1 VHLII
6 WKIVMLTNFF
16 FHLRDNNLKVNIRE
30 HLTLLEA
37 LDKEVVAY
45 NTEDFYFLSRA
56 IYVKHEQNLD
66 LFDKLFGQFF
76 GDLENVPLEK
86 LLSIDSNWLIS
97 KFLQEL
103 SEEDMAAI
111 KAAGGLDELLERLK
125 KTIEEQKERHE
136 GGSKW
141 VGTGGT
147 SPFGNSGVNPAGVR
161 IGGKGGNKSAV
172 KVWDKRDFK
181 NYDDNLELNTRNTKM
196 ALRRLRIL
204 TREGVEDELN
214 INETIERT
222 SNNAG
227 LLDIK
232 MQASKQNRVKVL
244 LLLDVGGSMDDFVE
258 ECSMLFSSA
267 KHQFKNLEFYYF
279 HNCVYEILWKDN
291 SRRSEDRISTWD
303 VLNKYNKDYKII
315 FVGDASMSPWELAE
329 PRGSVEHY
337 NAEAGITWLERFKDK
352 FPNLVWL
359 NPVTDGYWHYTH
371 TIQQIRGWS
380 DNRMFPLT
388 ISGIEKAMKC
398 LKNSK
403 LKFM

>member
-1 VHLII
+1 
-6 WKIVMLTNFF
+6 MLTNFF
-16 FHLRDNNLKVNIRE
+16 FHLRNNNLKVNIRE

-37 LDKEVVAY
+37 LDKEVVTY
-45 NTEDFYFLSRA
+45 NVEDFYFLSRV

-66 LFDKLFGQFF
+66 LYDKLFGQFF
-76 GDLENVPLEK
+76 EGTENINLEK
-86 LLSIDSNWLIS
+86 LLEIDDNWLINKLLS
-97 KFLQEL
+97 EL
-103 SEEDMAAI
+103 SDEEKEAI

-147 SPFGNSGVNPAGVR
+147 SPFGNSGNNPTGIR
-161 IGGKGGNKSAV
+161 IGGKGGNRTAV

-181 NYDDNLELNTRNTKM
+181 NYDDNLELNTRNTQM

-214 INETIERT
+214 LDETIDRT
-222 SNNAG
+222 CNNAG
-227 LLDIK
+227 FLDIK

-244 LLLDVGGSMDDFVE
+244 LLLDVGGSMDDFIE

-267 KHQFKNLEFYYF
+267 KHQSKTLEFYYF
-279 HNCVYEILWKDN
+279 HNCLYQTLWKDN
-291 SRRSEDRISTWD
+291 NRRQDARISTWD
-303 VLNKYNKDYKII
+303 VLNKYNKDYKVI
-315 FVGDASMSPWELAE
+315 FIGDASMSPWELSE
-329 PRGSVEHY
+329 PRGSVEHF
-337 NAEAGITWLERFKDK
+337 NAEAGTVWLERFKNK
-352 FPNLVWL
+352 FPNMVWL
-359 NPVTDGYWHYTH
+359 NPINDGYWQYTH
-371 TIQQIRGWS
+371 TIQQIRTLS

-388 ISGIEKAMKC
+388 INGLEKAMKC

-403 LKFM
+403 LKFL

>member
-1 VHLII
+1 
-6 WKIVMLTNFF
+6 MLTNFF

-37 LDKEVVAY
+37 LDKEVLAY
-45 NTEDFYFLSRA
+45 STEEFYFLSRA

-66 LFDKLFGQFF
+66 LFDRLFGQFF
-76 GDLENVPLEK
+76 DGVEQIQLEDFLKIDDSWLLNK
-86 LLSIDSNWLIS
+86 LLS
-97 KFLQEL
+97 EL
-103 SEEDMAAI
+103 TDEEKEAI
-111 KAAGGLDELLERLK
+111 KAVGGLEELLERLK
-125 KTIEEQKERHE
+125 KTLDEQKERHE

-147 SPFGNSGVNPAGVR
+147 SPFGNSGNNPAGVR
-161 IGGKGGNKSAV
+161 IGGKGGNKTAA
-172 KVWDKRDFK
+172 KVWDKREFK
-181 NYDDNLELNTRNTKM
+181 NYDDNIELNTRNTQM

-214 INETIERT
+214 LDETIDRT
-222 SNNAG
+222 CNNAG
-227 LLDIK
+227 YLDIK
-232 MQASKQNRVKVL
+232 MQASKQNRVKIL
-244 LLLDVGGSMDDFVE
+244 LLLDVGGSMDDFIE

-279 HNCVYEILWKDN
+279 HNCVYENLWKDN
-291 SRRSEDRISTWD
+291 GRRYEDKISTWD
-303 VLNKYNKDYKII
+303 VLNKYNKDYKVI
-315 FVGDASMSPWELAE
+315 FIGDASMSPWELSE

-337 NAEAGITWLERFKDK
+337 NAEAGTVWLERFRDK

-359 NPVTDGYWHYTH
+359 NPINDGYWKYTH
-371 TIQQIRGWS
+371 TIQEIRKWS

-388 ISGIEKAMKC
+388 INGLEKAMKC

-403 LKFM
+403 LKFI

>member
-1 VHLII
+1 
-6 WKIVMLTNFF
+6 MLTNFF
-16 FHLRDNNLKVNIRE
+16 FHLRDNNLKVNLRE

-37 LDKEVVAY
+37 LEKEVVAY

-66 LFDKLFGQFF
+66 LFDRLFGQFF
-76 GDLENVPLEK
+76 EGVEQIQLEGFLKIDDSWLINK
-86 LLSIDSNWLIS
+86 LLR
-97 KFLQEL
+97 EL
-103 SEEDMAAI
+103 TDEEKEAI
-111 KAAGGLDELLERLK
+111 KAVGGLEELLERLK
-125 KTIEEQKERHE
+125 KTLEEQKERHE

-147 SPFGNSGVNPAGVR
+147 SPFGNSGNNPAGVR
-161 IGGKGGNKSAV
+161 IGGKSGNKTAA
-172 KVWDKRDFK
+172 KVWAKREFK
-181 NYDDNLELNTRNTKM
+181 NYDDNLELNTRNTQM

-214 INETIERT
+214 LDETIDRT
-222 SNNAG
+222 CNNAG
-227 LLDIK
+227 YLDIK
-232 MQASKQNRVKVL
+232 MQASKQNRVKIL
-244 LLLDVGGSMDDFVE
+244 LLLDVGGSMDDFIE

-279 HNCVYEILWKDN
+279 HNCVYENLWKDN
-291 SRRSEDRISTWD
+291 SRRYEDKISTWD
-303 VLNKYNKDYKII
+303 VLNKYKKDYKVI
-315 FVGDASMSPWELAE
+315 FIGDASMSPWELSE

-337 NAEAGITWLERFKDK
+337 NAEAGTVWLERFKSK

-359 NPVTDGYWHYTH
+359 NPINDGYWQYTH
-371 TIQQIRGWS
+371 TIQEIRKLS

-388 ISGIEKAMKC
+388 INGLEKAMKC

-403 LKFM
+403 LKFI

>member
-1 VHLII
+1 
-6 WKIVMLTNFF
+6 MLTNFF

-45 NTEDFYFLSRA
+45 STEEFYFLSRA

-66 LFDKLFGQFF
+66 LFDRLFGQFF
-76 GDLENVPLEK
+76 EGVEQFQLEDFLKIDDSWLINKLLNELTDEEKEAIKAVGGLEELLEK
-86 LLSIDSNWLIS
+86 L
-97 KFLQEL
+97 
-103 SEEDMAAI
+103 
-111 KAAGGLDELLERLK
+111 K
-125 KTIEEQKERHE
+125 KTLEEQKERHE

-147 SPFGNSGVNPAGVR
+147 SPFGNSGNNLAGVR
-161 IGGKGGNKSAV
+161 IGGKDGSGNKTAA
-172 KVWDKRDFK
+172 KVWDKREFK
-181 NYDDNLELNTRNTKM
+181 NYDDNLELNTRNTQM

-214 INETIERT
+214 LNETIDRT
-222 SNNAG
+222 CNNAG
-227 LLDIK
+227 YLDIK
-232 MQASKQNRVKVL
+232 MQASKQNRVKIL
-244 LLLDVGGSMDDFVE
+244 LLLDVGGSMDDFIE

-279 HNCVYEILWKDN
+279 HNCVYENLWKDN
-291 SRRSEDRISTWD
+291 GRRYEDKISTWD
-303 VLNKYNKDYKII
+303 VLNKYNKDYKVI
-315 FVGDASMSPWELAE
+315 FIGDASMSPWELSE

-337 NAEAGITWLERFKDK
+337 NAEAGSVWLERFKDK

-359 NPVTDGYWHYTH
+359 NPINDGYWQYTH
-371 TIQQIRGWS
+371 TIQEIRKLS

-388 ISGIEKAMKC
+388 ISGLEKAMKC

-403 LKFM
+403 LKFI

>member
-1 VHLII
+1 
-6 WKIVMLTNFF
+6 MLTNFF

-45 NTEDFYFLSRA
+45 STEEFYFLSRA

-66 LFDKLFGQFF
+66 LFDRLFGQFF
-76 GDLENVPLEK
+76 EGVVQIQLEDFLKVDDSWLINKLFNELNDEEKEAIKAVGGLEELLEK
-86 LLSIDSNWLIS
+86 L
-97 KFLQEL
+97 
-103 SEEDMAAI
+103 
-111 KAAGGLDELLERLK
+111 K
-125 KTIEEQKERHE
+125 KTLEEQKERHE

-147 SPFGNSGVNPAGVR
+147 SPFGNSGNNPAGVR
-161 IGGKGGNKSAV
+161 IGSKDGMSLRGNKTAA
-172 KVWDKRDFK
+172 KVWDKREFK
-181 NYDDNLELNTRNTKM
+181 NYDDNLELNTRNTQM

-214 INETIERT
+214 LNETIDRT
-222 SNNAG
+222 CNNAG
-227 LLDIK
+227 YLDIK
-232 MQASKQNRVKVL
+232 MQASKQNRLKIL
-244 LLLDVGGSMDDFVE
+244 LLLDVGGSMDDFIE

-279 HNCVYEILWKDN
+279 HNCVYENLWKDN
-291 SRRSEDRISTWD
+291 GRRYEDKISTWD
-303 VLNKYNKDYKII
+303 VLNKYNKDYKVI
-315 FVGDASMSPWELAE
+315 FIGDASMSPWELSE

-337 NAEAGITWLERFKDK
+337 NAEAGSVWLERFKDK

-359 NPVTDGYWHYTH
+359 NPINDGYWQYTH
-371 TIQQIRGWS
+371 TIQEIRKLS

-388 ISGIEKAMKC
+388 ISGLEKAMKC

-403 LKFM
+403 LKFI

>member
-1 VHLII
+1 
-6 WKIVMLTNFF
+6 MLTDFF
-16 FHLRDNNLKVNIRE
+16 FHLRNNNLKVNLRE
-30 HLTLLEA
+30 HLTMLEA
-37 LDKEVVAY
+37 LDKEVVSY

-76 GDLENVPLEK
+76 GDLENIPVDK
-86 LLSIDSNWLIS
+86 LLTIDDNWLIS
-97 KFLQEL
+97 KFLREL
-103 SEEDMAAI
+103 SDEDKAAI
-111 KAAGGLDELLERLK
+111 EAAGGLEELLERLK
-125 KTIEEQKERHE
+125 KTLEEQKKRHE

-147 SPFGNSGVNPAGVR
+147 SPFGNAGFNPAGVR
-161 IGGKGGNKSAV
+161 IGGKSGNKSAV

-204 TREGVEDELN
+204 TREGIEDELN
-214 INETIERT
+214 LNETIERT

-227 LLDIK
+227 ILDIK

-244 LLLDVGGSMDDFVE
+244 LLLDVGGSMDDFIE
-258 ECSMLFSSA
+258 QCSMLFSST

-279 HNCVYEILWKDN
+279 HNCVYEVLWKDN
-291 SRRSEDRISTWD
+291 HRRNEDRISTWD
-303 VLNKYNKDYKII
+303 VLNKYNKDYKVI
-315 FVGDASMSPWELAE
+315 FIGDASMSPWELAE

-337 NAEAGITWLERFKDK
+337 NAESGLTWLERFKTK

-359 NPVTDGYWHYTH
+359 NPVTDGYWQYTH
-371 TIQQIRGWS
+371 TIQQIRTWS

-388 ISGIEKAMKC
+388 INGIEKAMKC

-403 LKFM
+403 LKF

>member
-1 VHLII
+1 
-6 WKIVMLTNFF
+6 MLTNFF
-16 FHLRDNNLKVNIRE
+16 FHLRNNNLKVNIRE

-45 NTEDFYFLSRA
+45 NVEDFYFLSRA

-76 GDLENVPLEK
+76 GDLENIPVEK
-86 LLSIDSNWLIS
+86 LLDIDGNWLINKLLS
-97 KFLQEL
+97 EL
-103 SEEDMAAI
+103 SDEEKEAI

-147 SPFGNSGVNPAGVR
+147 SPFGNSGNNPTGIR
-161 IGGKGGNKSAV
+161 IGGKDGMPPRGNRTAM

-181 NYDDNLELNTRNTKM
+181 NYDNNLELNTRNTQM

-214 INETIERT
+214 LEQTIDRT
-222 SNNAG
+222 CNNAG
-227 LLDIK
+227 FLDIK

-244 LLLDVGGSMDDFVE
+244 LLLDVGGSMDDFIE

-279 HNCVYEILWKDN
+279 HNCVYETLWKDN
-291 SRRSEDRISTWD
+291 NRRQDARISTWD
-303 VLNKYNKDYKII
+303 VLNKYNKDYKVI
-315 FVGDASMSPWELAE
+315 FIGDASMSPWELSE
-329 PRGSVEHY
+329 PRGSVEHF
-337 NAEAGITWLERFKDK
+337 NAEAGTVWLERFKNK
-352 FPNLVWL
+352 FPNMVWL
-359 NPVTDGYWHYTH
+359 NPINDGYWQYTH
-371 TIQQIRGWS
+371 TIQQIRALS

-388 ISGIEKAMKC
+388 INGLEKAMKC

-403 LKFM
+403 LKFL

>member
-1 VHLII
+1 
-6 WKIVMLTNFF
+6 MLTNFF

-37 LDKEVVAY
+37 LEKEVVAY

-66 LFDKLFGQFF
+66 LFDRLFGQFF
-76 GDLENVPLEK
+76 EGVEQIQLEDFLKIDDSWLINK
-86 LLSIDSNWLIS
+86 LLR
-97 KFLQEL
+97 EL
-103 SEEDMAAI
+103 TDEEKEAI
-111 KAAGGLDELLERLK
+111 KAVGGLEELLERLN
-125 KTIEEQKERHE
+125 KTLEEQKERHE

-147 SPFGNSGVNPAGVR
+147 SPFGNSGNNPAGVK
-161 IGGKGGNKSAV
+161 IGAKDGMPPAGNKTAA
-172 KVWDKRDFK
+172 KVWDKREFK
-181 NYDDNLELNTRNTKM
+181 NYDDNLELNTRNTQM

-214 INETIERT
+214 LNATIDRT
-222 SNNAG
+222 CNNAG
-227 LLDIK
+227 YLDIK
-232 MQASKQNRVKVL
+232 MQASKHNRVKIL
-244 LLLDVGGSMDDFVE
+244 LLLDVGGSMDDFIE

-279 HNCVYEILWKDN
+279 HNCVYENLWKDN
-291 SRRSEDRISTWD
+291 GRRYEDKIATWD
-303 VLNKYNKDYKII
+303 VLNKYNKDYKVI
-315 FVGDASMSPWELAE
+315 FIGDASMSPWELSE

-337 NAEAGITWLERFKDK
+337 NAEAGLVWLERFKNK

-359 NPVTDGYWHYTH
+359 NPINDGYWQYTH
-371 TIQQIRGWS
+371 TIQEIRKLS

-388 ISGIEKAMKC
+388 INGLEKAMKC

-403 LKFM
+403 LKFY